1 MISIASFFS
10 SQIIHDF
17 MWICSYLLKR
27 DLMENF
33 IFFLKRIR
41 WLLFCT
47 VFPLVLLEPPAYL
60 FPSFL
65 EKQMY
70 DNVMTLQYW
79 VTFE

>member
-1 MISIASFFS
+1 
-10 SQIIHDF
+10 
-17 MWICSYLLKR
+17 
-27 DLMENF
+27 MENF
-33 IFFLKRIR
+33 VFFLKRIR
-41 WLLFCT
+41 WLLFRA

-60 FPSFL
+60 FSSFL